1 MYFFINTEHNY
12 ISVVAVVGG
21 VIVVVVGGVSG
32 VVVVGVVAVSVVA
45 VGVIGVAVVILLL
58 LLACVVAITVTV
70 VASCIP
76 YHQMNKIV
84 SVPYSTIL
92 NFVSTR
98 NYLLL
103 LVHTSFYFFS

>member
-58 LLACVVAITVTV
+58 LLVCVVAITVTV

-92 NFVSTR
+92 NFATR